1 MPSCFHTAAQVCS
14 GVGVAC
20 AEANSALAAST
31 LKCLEGWFKLDWMC
45 EPEGARYGSPGG
57 VRQTQ
62 VGWAVQGL
70 MSHPSLH
77 SADPVPPPSAD
88 SGMCSFMSC
97 KQEHQAEIAG
107 LAAAKIPHLQAQ
119 LWQALLK
126 SLEARDA
133 PVMDAVAHVFEALL
147 GECCPQSWSLLP
159 VGSGT
164 LDSNRWPDT
173 LRPTRHCSFYGV
185 CRPKNAGTPPS
196 LIELNTAGRRS
207 CTVRFLVPQR

>member
-1 MPSCFHTAAQVCS
+1 MGPLEGSGRRRWAGRCKASRHTPPCTVPIQCHPHLQTL
-14 GVGVAC
+14 AC
-20 AEANSALAAST
+20 AAPCHVSKSIKQRLQAL
-31 LKCLEGWFKLDWMC
+31 
-45 EPEGARYGSPGG
+45 
-57 VRQTQ
+57 Q
-62 VGWAVQGL
+62 
-70 MSHPSLH
+70 
-77 SADPVPPPSAD
+77 
-88 SGMCSFMSC
+88 
-97 KQEHQAEIAG
+97 
-107 LAAAKIPHLQAQ
+107 AAKIPHLQAQ

-196 LIELNTAGRRS
+196 LIELNAAGRRS